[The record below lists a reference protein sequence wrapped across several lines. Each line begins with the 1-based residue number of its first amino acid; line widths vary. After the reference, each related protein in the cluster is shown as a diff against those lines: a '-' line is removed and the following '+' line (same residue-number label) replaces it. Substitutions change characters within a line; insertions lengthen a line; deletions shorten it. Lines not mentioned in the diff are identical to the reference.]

1 MHYCVHLLTKEL
13 PTENQIAEILQP
25 YNGVEFWE
33 NIPEDMPYEE
43 VEHLPFTWDCYQIG
57 GRYKAQLKLKVD
69 ENDNTYNWMLC
80 GHNPRNGRLFWCSLL
95 STLQKH
101 ITPSFMYSEEDWFS
115 SLGISDGYIR
125 VDGAK
130 LKDVLNLDDLGC
142 YIYILPDG
150 SAVARSSWNGNS
162 FIEDKNFD
170 DKYAKALEDNMN
182 VFITVID
189 IHD

>member
-1 MHYCVHLLTKEL
+1 MRTFIDKR
-13 PTENQIAEILQP
+13 TTNRNQIAEILQP

-43 VEHLPFTWDCYQIG
+43 VEHLPFTWDWYQIG

-69 ENDNTYNWMLC
+69 EN
-80 GHNPRNGRLFWCSLL
+80 GRLFWCSLL

-101 ITPSFMYSEEDWFS
+101 ITSSFMYSEEDWFS

-170 DKYAKALEDNMN
+170 DKYAKALEDNMDG
-182 VFITVID
+182 FITVID